1 MKANATT
8 GSLKDRFLAEL
19 RRDKKKTVLLG
30 GLALVALFLGVK
42 ALLPQPTPQKAQA
55 ASSLLA
61 TPQPIS
67 ASGTRAAAAQKTLS
81 SSGSARKGR
90 GKGVLLS
97 ADLPSEIKR
106 DLFRLNPTYFPPDKA
121 VKPVA
126 TQPAAPTRQTPA
138 RDKIVQAQAGGL
150 LLESVIMS
158 SRPVAIVNG
167 QMRQVGQVI
176 GDFDIVEIAAT
187 SCIVCKD
194 GILVQLNM
202 RDQTPKV
209 VGVEPQSW
217 LFEEPAGSAWD
228 QE

>member
-8 GSLKDRFLAEL
+8 GSLKERVLAEL
-19 RRDKKKTVLLG
+19 CRDKKKAALLG
-30 GLALVALFLGVK
+30 GLALVALFMVAK
-42 ALLPQPTPQKAQA
+42 TLLSQPAPQKAKA
-55 ASSLLA
+55 ANSLL
-61 TPQPIS
+61 TKPQPLS
-67 ASGTRAAAAQKTLS
+67 AGAARAAAAQKAQPAAR
-81 SSGSARKGR
+81 SGRKSQGKSA
-90 GKGVLLS
+90 LLS
-97 ADLPSEIKR
+97 GDLPSEIKR
-106 DLFRLNPTYFPPDKA
+106 DLFLLNPTYFPPDKA
-121 VKPVA
+121 VKPTT
-126 TQPAAPTRQTPA
+126 TQPAAPTRQAPA

-167 QMRQVGQVI
+167 QMRQVGQRI

-209 VGVEPQSW
+209 VGVEPEGW
-217 LFEEPAGSAWD
+217 LFEKPYGSAWD
-228 QE
+228 QD